1 MPEEDKVLVRR
12 AFEEVFNEGNLDVAD
27 GIFADDYVAH
37 DPASPDVAGPE
48 SFKRLVSSYRSAF
61 PDLHDTIEEQIAE
74 GDRVATRFT
83 MRATH
88 RGEFLGIVPTGRE
101 VVLMGMVI
109 YRVSEGKKIAERWAE
124 VDALGLVRRL
134 GAGPS
139 SSG

>member
-1 MPEEDKVLVRR
+1 M
-12 AFEEVFNEGNLDVAD
+12 
-27 GIFADDYVAH
+27 AH

-88 RGEFLGIVPTGRE
+88 RGEFLGIAPAGRE
-101 VVLMGMVI
+101 VVLTGVVI
-109 YRVSEGKKIAERWAE
+109 YRVSEGKR
-124 VDALGLVRRL
+124 
-134 GAGPS
+134 
-139 SSG
+139 